1 MYQGGERKGKEKE
14 GEVEI
19 ERERE
24 ENTSRIMENFHS
36 HSFDNQR
43 EKS

>member
-1 MYQGGERKGKEKE
+1 MYQRGERKGKEKE
-14 GEVEI
+14 GEVAV

-36 HSFDNQR
+36 HSFDHQK